1 MGGDAAFDAVC
12 QKWNW
17 AKQEQAAMAKT
28 VEQCKIA
35 VEKMLLSKKVTER
48 KTDSYEVKTNMIS
61 REFCSKK
68 DMPHN
73 VWSQYSH
80 VTTFS
85 RLDLK
90 SLRSAAT
97 KAKASA
103 KVEATKLKG
112 GKKSDDQSE
121 W

>member
-1 MGGDAAFDAVC
+1 MGGDDAFDAVC

-48 KTDSYEVKTNMIS
+48 KTDSYEVKKNMIS
-61 REFCSKK
+61 REFVSKK
-68 DMPHN
+68 DMPLN
-73 VWSQYSH
+73 VWSQYSQ
-80 VTTFS
+80 VSTFS
-85 RLDLK
+85 NLYLK
-90 SLRSAAT
+90 PLRSAKT

-103 KVEATKLKG
+103 KVKATKLKG